1 MLGAADLYGAFLQGL
16 PQLIKHCSRKFRK
29 LIEKEHTTV
38 GQAEFAWTGRA
49 SSPQQGG
56 CGATVMGRSKGALLL
71 QLIDAIEMSG
81 DRMDACDGERFLP
94 AQGRQQVWQVM
105 GQAGLAAAGGTHQQE
120 MVAACSGKG
129 QAP

>member
-1 MLGAADLYGAFLQGL
+1 M
-16 PQLIKHCSRKFRK
+16 
-29 LIEKEHTTV
+29 
-38 GQAEFAWTGRA
+38 GQAEFAGTGR
-49 SSPQQGG
+49 SSPSQQG
-56 CGATVMGRSKGALLL
+56 CRRATVVGGSKRSLLL
-71 QLIDAIEMSG
+71 QLIDAMVMSG
-81 DRMDACDGERFLP
+81 DRMDASDGERFLP